1 MQVELLLNS
10 FASEFLVAVT
20 IASATWILT
29 SARSWRTRRHFDA
42 VFGRS
47 ASKGQV
53 GILLSALAIKESD
66 NGYVDVLKREPDGR
80 ETTRRF
86 TRLRGLISKKDVGAF
101 EQIASLS
108 NSINKLPVRLMVDD
122 EQNQDL
128 TGNIVLLGG
137 PLSNA
142 LVARLQSAWRGRNG
156 FFEFSPYEHDHG
168 TVAVR
173 DMKTDEYFPTDEHF
187 EYAIIL
193 RDRNPYDSHAKR
205 RIWIMAGGGV
215 DGTLSAAHYV
225 RNNWRDL
232 KTRKAPLAILLRLSR
247 GIPASYEVIR
257 RYEADKLISVAGPKG

>member
-1 MQVELLLNS
+1 MQVELLLNN
-10 FASEFLVAVT
+10 FASEFLVAIT
-20 IASATWILT
+20 IASATWVLT
-29 SARSWRTRRHFDA
+29 SASSWRTRRRFDA

-47 ASKGQV
+47 ASKGKV
-53 GILLSALAIKESD
+53 GILLSALAIKESES
-66 NGYVDVLKREPDGR
+66 GYVDVLKREPDGS

-108 NSINKLPVRLMVDD
+108 SSINKLPVRLMIDD
-122 EQNQDL
+122 EPNQDL

-142 LVARLQSAWRGRNG
+142 LVARLQAAWHGRKG
-156 FFEFSPYEHDHG
+156 FFEFAPFEHDHG

-173 DMKTDEYFPTDEHF
+173 DMTTDEYFATDEHF

-193 RDRNPYDSHAKR
+193 RDRNPYDSVAKR
-205 RIWIMAGGGV
+205 HVWILAGGGV
-215 DGTLSAAHYV
+215 DGTLSAAQYV

-232 KTRKAPLAILLRLSR
+232 KTRKAPLAILIRLSR

-257 RYEADKLISVAGPKG
+257 RYDGDKVSSVAGQKA